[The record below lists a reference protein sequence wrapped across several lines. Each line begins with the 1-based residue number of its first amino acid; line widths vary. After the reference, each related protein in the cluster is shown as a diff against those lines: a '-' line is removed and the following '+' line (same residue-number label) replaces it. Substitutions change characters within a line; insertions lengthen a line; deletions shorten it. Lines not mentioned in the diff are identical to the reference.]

1 MTAANPGKLNSEAHH
16 HSQTEDRVHGSGK
29 WLIFNKEYIA
39 EFVYGGIDGAIT
51 TFAVVAGAAGAGAGI
66 EWVIIF
72 GVANL
77 IADGFSMSVGNYFST
92 KSERERFE
100 KHKAVEYWEVDNLRE
115 REVEEIREIYANK
128 GFKGELLE
136 QVVSVITSD
145 KDVWVDTMMKEELE
159 MTKDSKLPIYT
170 ATATFGSFLL
180 IGSIPLLS
188 YIIAAVADL
197 SQDRLFF
204 ISCVATG
211 MALTLIGFMKAMVN
225 ERSWIKG
232 VLETVLLGGLAAF
245 LAYFAGEW
253 LGNTFL

>member
-1 MTAANPGKLNSEAHH
+1 MN
-16 HSQTEDRVHGSGK
+16 TEEQIHGTGK
-29 WLIFNKEYIA
+29 WLIFNKDYIA

-115 REVEEIREIYANK
+115 KEIEEIREIYEKK

-136 QVVSVITSD
+136 QVVEVIISD
-145 KDVWVDTMMKEELE
+145 KDIWVDTMMKEELE
-159 MTKDSKLPIYT
+159 MTKDGRLPIYT
-170 ATATFGSFLL
+170 ATATFGSFIL

-188 YIIAAVADL
+188 YIIAIIADL
-197 SQDRLFF
+197 PQDKLFI
-204 ISCVATG
+204 ISCIAT
-211 MALTLIGFMKAMVN
+211 ALALILIGFMKAMVN
-225 ERSWIKG
+225 ERSWVKG
-232 VLETVLLGGLAAF
+232 VLETLLLGGLAAL